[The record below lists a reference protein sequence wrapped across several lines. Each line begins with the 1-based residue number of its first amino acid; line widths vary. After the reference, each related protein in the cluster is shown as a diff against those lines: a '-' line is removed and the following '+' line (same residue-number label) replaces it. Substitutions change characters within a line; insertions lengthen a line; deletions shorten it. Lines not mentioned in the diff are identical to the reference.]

1 LNSLISIKPFELLL
15 KLNILLLSNVFRCD
29 LGGEYTSNKFYKL
42 LALDGTIH
50 QISCTDTPTQ
60 NRVAER
66 KHRHNVE
73 TAHSLLLSA
82 SVPSEFWEKDILIT
96 VSLINTIISSHIS
109 SFLFLKSCIGML
121 RLFLF

>member
-1 LNSLISIKPFELLL
+1 M
-15 KLNILLLSNVFRCD
+15 KLAHQCD
-29 LGGEYTSNKFYKL
+29 LGGEYISNKFCEFI
-42 LALDGTIH
+42 ALNGTIH

-82 SVPSEFWEKDILIT
+82 SVPSEFWEEDILIT